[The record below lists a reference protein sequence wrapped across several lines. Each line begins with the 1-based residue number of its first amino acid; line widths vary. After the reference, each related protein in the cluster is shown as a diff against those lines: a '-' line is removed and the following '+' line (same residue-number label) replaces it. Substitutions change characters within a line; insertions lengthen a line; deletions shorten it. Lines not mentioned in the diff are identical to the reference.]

1 MLQDPSP
8 KSWRHRLRFSVRGL
22 VILVLVVGAGLGWI
36 VHKAHVQRDS
46 VAAIQRAG
54 GTVFYDWQFKNG
66 RPVGNGKLWAPTWLV
81 ERIGA
86 DYFQSVTYVSLPDS
100 RSVGTL
106 VHIGSLDRLE
116 MLMLGGPGLSD
127 EELSHLQGLTNVQAL
142 FLSGANVSDSGLQC
156 LKGLVKLKTLSLG
169 GTKVTDAGIAQ
180 LRGLSSLEELDV
192 SMTMVTDASLVHLR
206 GLRSLKE
213 LNLQMTRITDAGLI
227 HLRGLTNLRLLML
240 RSAKIARNSSLGEL
254 REALPKVQIDY

>member
-1 MLQDPSP
+1 MRDYPSP
-8 KSWRHRLRFSVRGL
+8 KSWRNRLRFSVRGL
-22 VILVLVVGAGLGWI
+22 VGLVLVVGAGLGWI

-54 GTVFYDWQFKNG
+54 GTVFYDWQFKDG
-66 RPVGNGKLWAPTWLV
+66 RDVRNGKPWAPTWLV
-81 ERIGA
+81 VRIGA
-86 DYFQSVTYVSLPDS
+86 DYFQNVTHVSLPDS

-116 MLMLGGPGLSD
+116 RLVLGSPGLSD
-127 EELSHLQGLTNVQAL
+127 EELSDLKWLTNLQVL
-142 FLSGANVSDSGLQC
+142 FLSGTNVSDTGLKN
-156 LKGLVKLKTLSLG
+156 LKGLVKLKTLSLA
-169 GTKVTDAGIAQ
+169 GTKLTDAGIVH
-180 LRGLSSLEELDV
+180 LRSLSNLEKLDLR
-192 SMTMVTDASLVHLR
+192 MTMVTDAGLVHLR
-206 GLRSLKE
+206 GLRNLKE